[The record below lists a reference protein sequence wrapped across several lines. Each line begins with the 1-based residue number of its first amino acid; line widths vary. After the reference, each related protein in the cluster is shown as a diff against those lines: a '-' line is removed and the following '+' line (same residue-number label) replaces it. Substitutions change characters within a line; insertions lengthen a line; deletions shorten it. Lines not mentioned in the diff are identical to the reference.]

1 MKRLVLFVTL
11 FTANTLL
18 AETKKISKVET
29 AKNTAVA
36 TKEVNTPKAAPPGAP
51 EAQSQGAS
59 QGFDLE
65 RWKKLMFLIDSEIK
79 TIKANK
85 YSGAE
90 LKHRMFELYSEKI
103 KLIKE
108 KENLNLIKADAQKVI
123 KNGKESFFKASQN
136 QYRTAQNYALSVIN
150 QYPKYIRIAEIYYA
164 LAINSRDYGTSSETE
179 KFLKLAISRS
189 TSESKTMYNSKTALA
204 EYYYNNKRYNE
215 AVIYYTDVLKNPN
228 DEWYGKH
235 LYNAAWCHLKERNFK
250 KALDLMKLSYNSSKN
265 KKYVSMKEQVT
276 LAIGIF
282 FVQADNTYE
291 GIDFF
296 EANTNPASPH
306 LLNLALS
313 SMNKSNFS
321 MTDDVLKAA
330 LKDTRKRKDPNAE
343 MKVRLTQLDIYRESK
358 KDETYFEAANSILA
372 LHKKN
377 TLDPD
382 DIFQAQNKIKEVAGF
397 MQINLIKDKS
407 KDPVDFSRDDYK
419 KIMRYFDI
427 LSSLDRPNK
436 KLYRYYQGETALS
449 TQDYHVALKYY
460 VRAIMNAKLT
470 KDKDETTRKALD
482 AMLATIEYAKLPKVK
497 ENEYTIFAF
506 KNFVIFYPQSDKS
519 QAIYQKLFNKYF
531 ELNRMKKAVNILMV
545 YTYYYK
551 SDEKIHREML
561 TQILDSYIKAK
572 NTDKL
577 AFWIGKIEKGY
588 LNFSNEYIQ
597 NSIAVLGDLLF
608 NKYQALE
615 KIGKVQEAVKGYESI
630 YDSKKYPKTTRA
642 QAAYAISA
650 LSLEQNK
657 VKLSYKWLKR
667 SLDIYD
673 NKELIK
679 ITNSLFGLAKG
690 YRLLQNFDISNELA
704 LTTARKFCKE
714 NYKNKEDFYQLINEN
729 TIIHKTN
736 ISDLLKVENDFKKCG
751 LNEKL
756 IARTQTEN
764 MERLI
769 YADKYRDSIK
779 YFKANSSNPGLAKMM
794 EKYLKFKFYQDPA
807 TTSKDLDSLSE
818 SIDLTSMKMQYD
830 HVLAFVK
837 KANEMKF
844 VFTSEKKFNEDKF
857 NLELEQYFAMI
868 GELNNEAVSLSKS
881 SGPQEIIMI
890 RSVLGKP
897 YFALEK
903 AVKNYV
909 PAGVDAAY
917 LQGFKSG
924 MSQITESLI
933 AKGQQVDKEKVVFL
947 EKNNYF
953 FEIQKND
960 IFGVEKNS
968 VQNAL
973 NFHSAI
979 IPSSTLD
986 IGTISIKKDGTGQ

>member
-1 MKRLVLFVTL
+1 MKKLVLLITL
-11 FTANTLL
+11 ISSSALL
-18 AETKKISKVET
+18 AQSTKQPEAEKKTQATDKVKDSEPP
-29 AKNTAVA
+29 V
-36 TKEVNTPKAAPPGAP
+36 AAPQVAAP
-51 EAQSQGAS
+51 SFNQ
-59 QGFDLE
+59 E

-79 TIKANK
+79 TIKGNK
-85 YSGAE
+85 YSGPE

-108 KENLNLIKADAQKVI
+108 KENLNLIKADAKSVV
-123 KNGKESFFKASQN
+123 KNGKDSFFKASQN
-136 QYRTAQNYALSVIN
+136 QYKTAQNYALSVIKL
-150 QYPKYIRIAEIYYA
+150 YPKYNKLAEIYYA
-164 LAINSRDYGTSSETE
+164 LAINSRDYGTSVETE
-179 KFLKLAISRS
+179 NFLKLAISKS
-189 TSESKTMYNSKTALA
+189 NSGSKTMYLSKTALA
-204 EYYYNNKRYNE
+204 EFYYNNKRYHE
-215 AVIYYTDVLKNPN
+215 AVGYYTDVLKNPD

-235 LYNAAWCHLKERNFK
+235 LYNAGWCHLKERNFK
-250 KALDLMKLSYNSSKN
+250 MALGLMKLSFASSKN
-265 KKYVSMKEQVT
+265 KKYVSMKEQVIS
-276 LAIGIF
+276 AIGIF
-282 FVQADNTYE
+282 FVQADSTYE

-296 EANTNPASPH
+296 EANTAPSAPN

-330 LKDTRKRKDPNAE
+330 LKDTKKRKDFNDE
-343 MKVRLTQLDIYRESK
+343 MKVRLTQLDVYRESK
-358 KDETYFEAANSILA
+358 KDEHFFVTANSILD

-377 TLDPD
+377 KLNPD
-382 DIFQAQNKIKEVAGF
+382 DIFEAQNKIKEVAGF
-397 MQINLIKDKS
+397 MQINLIKDKT
-407 KDPVDFSRDDYK
+407 KEPVDYSKDDYK

-427 LSSLDRPNK
+427 LASLDRSKK

-449 TQDYHVALKYY
+449 AQDYHVALKYY

-470 KDKDETTRKALD
+470 KDNDEVTRKALD
-482 AMLATIEYAKLPKVK
+482 AMLSTIEYAKLPKAK

-545 YTYYYK
+545 YTSYYK
-551 SDEKIHREML
+551 SDVKIHREML

-572 NTDKL
+572 NIDKL

-588 LNFSNEYIQ
+588 LDFSSEYIQ

-615 KIGKVQEAVKGYESI
+615 KKGMVQEAVKGYESI
-630 YDSKKYPKTTRA
+630 YDSKQYPKTTKA

-657 VKLSYKWLKR
+657 VKLSYKWLDR
-667 SLDIYD
+667 SLDLYD

-679 ITNSLFGLAKG
+679 ITSSLFGLSQG
-690 YRLLQNFDISNELA
+690 YRLLQNFDISNEVA
-704 LTTARKFCKE
+704 LTVARKFCKE
-714 NYKNKEDFYQLINEN
+714 EYKNKEDFYSLMNEN
-729 TIIHKTN
+729 TIIHKTSV
-736 ISDLLKVENDFKKCG
+736 SDLIKIEDEFKKCG

-756 IARTQTEN
+756 LTKTQNEN

-769 YADKYRDSIK
+769 YADKYRDAIT
-779 YFKANSSNPGLAKMM
+779 YFKTNSTNPGLVKLM
-794 EKYLKFKFYQDPA
+794 EKYLRFKFFQDPA
-807 TTSKDLDSLSE
+807 ETSKDLDALSA
-818 SIDLTSMKMQYD
+818 SIDLTSIKMQYE
-830 HVLAFVK
+830 HVSSFVQK
-837 KANEMKF
+837 TNEMKF
-844 VFTSEKKFNEDKF
+844 LFTSEDKFNEDKY

-868 GELNNEAVSLSKS
+868 GELKNEAVKLSKN

-890 RSVLGKP
+890 RSVLGQP
-897 YFALEK
+897 YYAL
-903 AVKNYV
+903 ANAIKNYV
-909 PAGVDAAY
+909 PAGVEEAY

-924 MSQITESLI
+924 MRQITESLM
-933 AKGQQVDKEKVVFL
+933 AKGLQEDKEKVAFL

-953 FEIQKND
+953 FEVQKNG
-960 IFGVEKNS
+960 IFGIEKNTLKS
-968 VQNAL
+968 AL

-979 IPSSTLD
+979 IFSSTLD
-986 IGTISIKKDGTGQ
+986 IGTISNKRDGTEQ

>member
-1 MKRLVLFVTL
+1 MKRLILLITL
-11 FTANTLL
+11 FSVNNLL
-18 AETKKISKVET
+18 AQTKKSSQPEAVK
-29 AKNTAVA
+29 KNPVSV
-36 TKEVNTPKAAPPGAP
+36 KEVEPTKAAPQLVPQTAT
-51 EAQSQGAS
+51 
-59 QGFDLE
+59 QGFDQE
-65 RWKKLMFLIDSEIK
+65 RWKNLMYLIDSEIK

-136 QYRTAQNYALSVIN
+136 QYKTAQNYALSVIKS
-150 QYPKYIRIAEIYYA
+150 YPKYIKIAEIYYA

-179 KFLKLAISRS
+179 HFLKLAISRS

-204 EYYYNNKRYNE
+204 EFYYNNKRYNE
-215 AVIYYTDVLKNPN
+215 AVIYYTDVLKNAN

-250 KALDLMKLSYNSSKN
+250 RALELMKLSYASSKN

-276 LAIGIF
+276 SAIGIF

-296 EANTNPASPH
+296 EANTNPSSPH
-306 LLNLALS
+306 LLSLALS

-343 MKVRLTQLDIYRESK
+343 MKVRLTQLDVYRESK
-358 KDETYFEAANSILA
+358 KDETYFEAANSILE

-377 TLDPD
+377 KLDPD
-382 DIFQAQNKIKEVAGF
+382 DIFMAQNKIKEVAGF

-407 KDPVDFSRDDYK
+407 KDPVVYSRDDYK

-449 TQDYHVALKYY
+449 AQDYHIALKYY

-470 KDKDETTRKALD
+470 KDNDETTRKAHE
-482 AMLATIEYAKLPKVK
+482 AMLSTIEYAKLPKAK

-506 KNFVIFYPQSDKS
+506 KNFLIFYPQSDKS

-545 YTYYYK
+545 YTLNYK
-551 SDEKIHREML
+551 NDDKIHREML
-561 TQILDSYIKAK
+561 TQILDSYIKNK

-615 KIGKVQEAVKGYESI
+615 KNGKVQEAVKGYESI
-630 YDSKKYPKTTRA
+630 YDSKKYPKTTKA
-642 QAAYAISA
+642 QAAYAIAA

-657 VKLSYKWLKR
+657 VKLSYKWLNR
-667 SLDIYD
+667 SLEIYD

-679 ITNSLFGLAKG
+679 ITSSLFGLSKG
-690 YRLLQNFDISNELA
+690 YRLLQNFSISNELA
-704 LTTARKFCKE
+704 LITARKFCKE
-714 NYKNKEDFYQLINEN
+714 EYKNKEDFYQIINEN

-736 ISDLLKVENDFKKCG
+736 ISDLLSIESEFKKCG
-751 LNEKL
+751 MNEKL
-756 IARTQTEN
+756 IARNQTEN

-769 YADKYRDSIK
+769 YADKYRDAIT

-794 EKYLKFKFYQDPA
+794 ETYLRFKFYQDPEA
-807 TTSKDLDSLSE
+807 TSKDLDSLSA
-818 SIDLTSMKMQYD
+818 SIDLTSVKMQYD
-830 HVLAFVK
+830 HVLSFVK
-837 KANEMKF
+837 KNNEMKF
-844 VFTSEKKFNEDKF
+844 NFTSEKIFDQDKF
-857 NLELEQYFAMI
+857 NSELEQYFAMVL
-868 GELNNEAVSLSKS
+868 ELSSEAVKLSKN

-890 RSVLGKP
+890 KSALGKP
-897 YFALEK
+897 YYALEK
-903 AVKNYV
+903 AVKNYM
-909 PAGVDAAY
+909 PAGVDEVY
-917 LQGFKSG
+917 LKGFKTG
-924 MSQITESLI
+924 MSQVTESLM
-933 AKGQQVDKEKVVFL
+933 AKGLQFDKEKVAFL
-947 EKNNYF
+947 DKNDYF

-960 IFGVEKNS
+960 IFGLEKNS
-968 VQNAL
+968 LKSAL

-979 IPSSTLD
+979 IFSSTLD
-986 IGTISIKKDGTGQ
+986 IGTISIKRDGTGQ